1 MNGMQALDQSL
12 ESLDTALKNTAQ
24 YASFQKPEIH
34 YNPVLRSHL
43 FRQNRAPGTPALCHT
58 ITCRVGNGLL
68 YRETALTELT
78 DAPTGKPAEDL
89 LKISPRQTSRWTVE
103 DSADLYG
110 VQRWGNDYFGV
121 NDEGLVT
128 AKTLNVQV
136 PLLDIVEG
144 MSERGLPMPVLLR
157 IENILD
163 AQIQRLN
170 LAFDRAIADSAYHN
184 CYRGVY
190 PIKVNQQ
197 AQVVE
202 EIAAFGASYH
212 HGFEVGSKPEM
223 IAALAS
229 LEDRESLIICN
240 GYKDAEFIDL
250 GLYATKLGFKCF
262 FVLETPVELGLIIER
277 SQALGVDP
285 SIGARV
291 KMTTRVSGHWNSTS
305 GDRGVFGLTTTQL
318 IDVVEQL
325 KQHNM
330 LDCLQ
335 LLHCHLGSQIPNI
348 REIRSG
354 IVEACRF
361 YIDLS
366 REGAALSY
374 IDLGGGLAVDY
385 TGANSNENQSR
396 NYSLDEYCADIVE
409 TLKATLDEHNIPH
422 PVIVTES
429 GRATVAYSS
438 VLLFNILD
446 VNHFEP
452 IELPHVE
459 GEEHAQ
465 LRKMREIL
473 DYLDPQNLQECFND
487 AHYYRHEI
495 RELFQRGQLELRSR
509 AIAENLFLE
518 ILQRISHK
526 LDGLERIPAELE
538 NLKLSLADIY
548 YGNFSLF
555 QSLPDIW
562 AIDQLFPIIPI
573 HRLDQQPDRHGV
585 IADITCDCDGKIDRF
600 IDAWGGER
608 QTLPLHSL
616 REGEEYYLGVFLVGA
631 YQETLGDLHNLFG
644 DTNVVSVRLNRDG
657 SYDFVKEIH
666 GDTIADV
673 LTYVEYQ
680 PATLQLRYRDMAER
694 AVKEGRISARERQ
707 KIIRAFNASLNG
719 YTYYE
724 KEDD

>member
-1 MNGMQALDQSL
+1 MSGARAAA
-12 ESLDTALKNTAQ
+12 TVVGVTG
-24 YASFQKPEIH
+24 
-34 YNPVLRSHL
+34 V
-43 FRQNRAPGTPALCHT
+43 FRQNRGPGGSVEVESSWRRIGIYRLS
-58 ITCRVGNGLL
+58 
-68 YRETALTELT
+68 RETVLTENTRTLSSASGA
-78 DAPTGKPAEDL
+78 DSFGDQCRA
-89 LKISPRQTSRWTVE
+89 SPDSLSPWSVE
-103 DSADLYG
+103 RSTELYG
-110 VQRWGNDYFGV
+110 VKRWGNDYFDV
-121 NDEGLVT
+121 NADGLLT
-128 AKTLNVQV
+128 AKTLNVDV

-144 MSERGLPMPVLLR
+144 MRERELDMPVLLR

-170 LAFDRAIADSAYHN
+170 TAFAKAIADSAYGN

-202 EIAAFGASYH
+202 EIAAFGSRYH

-223 IAALAS
+223 IAALAN
-229 LEDRESLIICN
+229 LEDYDSLIICN
-240 GYKDAEFIDL
+240 GYKDAEFIEL

-262 FVLETPVELGLIIER
+262 FVLETPAELGIIIER
-277 SQALGVDP
+277 SQALGIEP
-285 SIGARV
+285 AIGVRV
-291 KMTTRVSGHWNSTS
+291 KMTTQVSGHWNSTS

-325 KQHNM
+325 KQHDILN
-330 LDCLQ
+330 CLQ

-348 REIRSG
+348 RDIRNG

-361 YIDLS
+361 YIDLT
-366 REGAALSY
+366 REGAALSH

-385 TGANSNENQSR
+385 TGAMSNEDQSR
-396 NYSLDEYCADIVE
+396 NYSLDEYCVDIVE
-409 TLKATLDEHNIPH
+409 TLKITLDEYDIPH

-452 IELPHVE
+452 IELPTAK
-459 GEEHAQ
+459 GREHPQ
-465 LRKMREIL
+465 LRKMRQVL
-473 DYLDPQNLQECFND
+473 DYLEIANLQECFND

-495 RELFQRGQLELRSR
+495 RELFRRGQVELRSR
-509 AIAENLFLE
+509 AIAENLFLD
-518 ILQRISHK
+518 ILQRISQK
-526 LDGLERIPAELE
+526 MDELDRVPPELE

-562 AIDQLFPIIPI
+562 AIDQLFPIMPI
-573 HRLDQQPDRHGV
+573 HRLNEAPDRHAV
-585 IADITCDCDGKIDRF
+585 LADITCDCDGKIDRF
-600 IDAWGGER
+600 IDAGEGSR
-608 QTLPLHSL
+608 PTLPLHSL

-673 LTYVEYQ
+673 LSYVEYQ
-680 PATLQLRYRDMAER
+680 PSALQLRYRNLAEK

-707 KIIRAFNASLNG
+707 KIIRTFNASLSG